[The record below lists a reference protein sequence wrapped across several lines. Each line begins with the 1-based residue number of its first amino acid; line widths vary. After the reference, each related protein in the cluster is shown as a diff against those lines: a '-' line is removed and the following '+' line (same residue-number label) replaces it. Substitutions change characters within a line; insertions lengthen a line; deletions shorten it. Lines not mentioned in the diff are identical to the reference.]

1 MRFFNSKEEVLD
13 VQLTQYGR
21 HLLSQGQWKP
31 TYYAFFDD
39 GVIYDYARAGV
50 TTEAKNDIETRI
62 QDETPYF
69 RTQTN
74 FTSRDKF
81 LFEGMSLSTNTALGA
96 SLVGTDPDRSSQ
108 AVYEKLTVLPMTLG
122 TTTLDSEKTP
132 AYKIRFIEGQIQNL
146 EYNITGAV
154 RTTNVGTDVTNST
167 SQQLLEIPQLDLN
180 VEFQIS
186 AERRGTEPK
195 FEFDPALTPD
205 TIYAVDAQ
213 VYVGP
218 DQLIFVIE
226 EENATFD
233 YENFDIEVFEIQE
246 GVGNIGEPILEPLS
260 FVKPVQNV
268 VDNQMI
274 DQREAEIL
282 AGRIDGKAPELDP
295 TYVEYFFSINVDGEI
310 DENIICRSIKS
321 LKSGDL
327 FNDIDIDCPDLRS
340 VVENDIYGTDALSD
354 DCPDY

>member
-74 FTSRDKF
+74 FSGRDEF
-81 LFEGMSLSTNTALGA
+81 FFDGVNDVEDRVRLG
-96 SLVGTDPDRSSQ
+96 
-108 AVYEKLTVLPMTLG
+108 VYEKLTVLPMTLG

-132 AYKIRFIEGQIQNL
+132 AYKIRFIEGEIQNL

-154 RTTNVGTDVTNST
+154 RTTNVGAGVTNST
-167 SQQLLEIPQLDLN
+167 SQQLLEIPQLDLD

-186 AERRGTEPK
+186 TERRGTEPK
-195 FEFDPALTPD
+195 FEFDPALAPN
-205 TIYAVDAQ
+205 TIYADDAQ

-282 AGRIDGKAPELDP
+282 AGRLDGRPPELDP
-295 TYVEYFFSINVDGEI
+295 TYVEYFFNVNTDSEI
-310 DENIICRSIKS
+310 DENVICRSIKS
-321 LKSGDL
+321 LKSTDL
-327 FNDIDIDCPDLRS
+327 FSDLDINCPDIRTVS
-340 VVENDIYGTDALSD
+340 QVNIYGTDALSD

>member
-1 MRFFNSKEEVLD
+1 VRFFNSKEEVLD

-50 TTEAKNDIETRI
+50 TTEAKNDIEARI

-74 FTSRDKF
+74 FSGRDEF
-81 LFEGMSLSTNTALGA
+81 FFDGVNDVEDRVRLG
-96 SLVGTDPDRSSQ
+96 
-108 AVYEKLTVLPMTLG
+108 VYEKLTVLPMTLG

-132 AYKIRFIEGQIQNL
+132 AYKIRFIEGEIQNL

-154 RTTNVGTDVTNST
+154 RTTNVGAGVTNST
-167 SQQLLEIPQLDLN
+167 SQQLLEIPQLDLD

-186 AERRGTEPK
+186 TERRGTEPK
-195 FEFDPALTPD
+195 FEFDPALAPN
-205 TIYAVDAQ
+205 TIYADDAQ

-282 AGRIDGKAPELDP
+282 AGRLDGRPPELDP
-295 TYVEYFFSINVDGEI
+295 TYVEYFFNVNTDSEI
-310 DENIICRSIKS
+310 DENVICRSIKS
-321 LKSGDL
+321 LKSTDL
-327 FNDIDIDCPDLRS
+327 FSDLDINCPDIRTVS
-340 VVENDIYGTDALSD
+340 QVNIYGTDALSD

>member
-21 HLLSQGQWKP
+21 HLLSQGRWKP

-50 TTEAKNDIETRI
+50 TTEAKNDIEARI

-74 FTSRDKF
+74 FSGRDEF
-81 LFEGMSLSTNTALGA
+81 FFDGVNDAEDRARLG
-96 SLVGTDPDRSSQ
+96 
-108 AVYEKLTVLPMTLG
+108 VYEKLTVLPMTLG

-132 AYKIRFIEGQIQNL
+132 AYKIRFIEGEIQNL

-154 RTTNVGTDVTNST
+154 RTTNVGAGVTNST

-205 TIYAVDAQ
+205 TIYADDAQ

>member
-1 MRFFNSKEEVLD
+1 VDM
-13 VQLTQYGR
+13 
-21 HLLSQGQWKP
+21 
-31 TYYAFFDD
+31 
-39 GVIYDYARAGV
+39 
-50 TTEAKNDIETRI
+50 
-62 QDETPYF
+62 
-69 RTQTN
+69 
-74 FTSRDKF
+74 SR
-81 LFEGMSLSTNTALGA
+81 L
-96 SLVGTDPDRSSQ
+96 

-132 AYKIRFIEGQIQNL
+132 AYKIRFIEGEIQNL

-205 TIYAVDAQ
+205 TIYADDAQ

-340 VVENDIYGTDALSD
+340 VVENDIYGTDSLSE

>member
-50 TTEAKNDIETRI
+50 TTEAKNDIEARI

-74 FTSRDKF
+74 FSGRDEF
-81 LFEGMSLSTNTALGA
+81 FFDGVNDVEDRVRLG
-96 SLVGTDPDRSSQ
+96 
-108 AVYEKLTVLPMTLG
+108 VYEKLTVLPMTLG

-132 AYKIRFIEGQIQNL
+132 AYKIRFIEGEIQNL

-154 RTTNVGTDVTNST
+154 RTTNVGAGVTNST
-167 SQQLLEIPQLDLN
+167 SQQLLEIPQLDLD

-186 AERRGTEPK
+186 AEMRGTEPK

-205 TIYAVDAQ
+205 TVYADDAQ

-246 GVGNIGEPILEPLS
+246 GVGNIGEPILEPLA

-268 VDNQMI
+268 IDNQMI

-282 AGRIDGKAPELDP
+282 AGRLDGRPPELDP
-295 TYVEYFFSINVDGEI
+295 TYVEYFFNVNTDTEI
-310 DENIICRSIKS
+310 DENVICRSIKS
-321 LKSGDL
+321 LKSTDL
-327 FNDIDIDCPDLRS
+327 FSDLDINCPDIRTVS
-340 VVENDIYGTDALSD
+340 QVDIYGTDALSE

>member
-50 TTEAKNDIETRI
+50 TTEAKNNIEARI

-74 FTSRDKF
+74 FTGRDEF
-81 LFEGMSLSTNTALGA
+81 FFDGVNDTQDRMRLG
-96 SLVGTDPDRSSQ
+96 
-108 AVYEKLTVLPMTLG
+108 VYEKLTVLPMNLG

-132 AYKIRFIEGQIQNL
+132 AYKIRFIEGDIKNL
-146 EYNITGAV
+146 EYNITGAI
-154 RTTNVGTDVTNST
+154 RTTNVGSGAQSQE
-167 SQQLLEIPQLDLN
+167 SQQLLEIPQLDLDI
-180 VEFQIS
+180 EFKIS
-186 AERRGTEPK
+186 TERRGIEPK
-195 FEFDPALTPD
+195 FEFDPALTPKTVYTD
-205 TIYAVDAQ
+205 DAQ

-282 AGRIDGKAPELDP
+282 AGRLDGRPPELDP
-295 TYVEYFFSINVDGEI
+295 TYVEYFFNINTDTEI
-310 DENIICRSIKS
+310 DENIICRSIKN
-321 LKSGDL
+321 LKSTDL
-327 FNDIDIDCPDLRS
+327 FNDLDINCPDLKT
-340 VVENDIYGTDALSD
+340 VVENNIYGTDALSD

>member
-21 HLLSQGQWKP
+21 HLLSQGRWKP

-50 TTEAKNDIETRI
+50 TTEAKNDIEARI

-74 FTSRDKF
+74 FSGRDEF
-81 LFEGMSLSTNTALGA
+81 FFDGVNDVEDRVRLG
-96 SLVGTDPDRSSQ
+96 
-108 AVYEKLTVLPMTLG
+108 VYEKLTVLPMTLG

-132 AYKIRFIEGQIQNL
+132 AYKIRFIEGEIQNL

-154 RTTNVGTDVTNST
+154 RTTNVGAGVTNST

-205 TIYAVDAQ
+205 TIYADDAQ

>member
-50 TTEAKNDIETRI
+50 TTEAKNNIEARI

-74 FTSRDKF
+74 FTGRDEF
-81 LFEGMSLSTNTALGA
+81 LFDGTGDIRDRMRLG
-96 SLVGTDPDRSSQ
+96 
-108 AVYEKLTVLPMTLG
+108 VYEKLTVLPMGLG

-132 AYKIRFIEGQIQNL
+132 AYKIRFIEGDIKNL

-154 RTTNVGTDVTNST
+154 RTTNVGAGVTNST
-167 SQQLLEIPQLDLN
+167 SQQLLEIPQLDLD
-180 VEFQIS
+180 VEFKIS
-186 AERRGTEPK
+186 TERRGTEPK

-205 TIYAVDAQ
+205 TIYTDNAQ

-233 YENFDIEVFEIQE
+233 YENFDIEVFEIQN
-246 GVGNIGEPILEPLS
+246 GVGNIGEPVLEPLS

-268 VDNQMI
+268 IDNQMI
-274 DQREAEIL
+274 NQREAEIL
-282 AGRIDGKAPELDP
+282 AGRLDGQPPELDP
-295 TYVEYFFSINVDGEI
+295 TYVEYFFNINTDTEI
-310 DENIICRSIKS
+310 DENIICRSIKN
-321 LKSGDL
+321 LKSTDL
-327 FNDIDIDCPDLRS
+327 FNDLDINCPDLRTVS
-340 VVENDIYGTDALSD
+340 EVDIYGTDALSD

>member
-50 TTEAKNDIETRI
+50 TTEAKNDIEARI

-69 RTQTN
+69 RTQTS
-74 FTSRDKF
+74 FSGRDEF
-81 LFEGMSLSTNTALGA
+81 FFDGVNDVEDRVRLG
-96 SLVGTDPDRSSQ
+96 
-108 AVYEKLTVLPMTLG
+108 VYEKLTVLPMTLG

-132 AYKIRFIEGQIQNL
+132 AYKIRFIEGEIQNL

-154 RTTNVGTDVTNST
+154 RTTNVGAGVTNST
-167 SQQLLEIPQLDLN
+167 SQQLLEIPQLDLD

-205 TIYAVDAQ
+205 TIYADDAQ

-282 AGRIDGKAPELDP
+282 AGRLDGRPPELDP
-295 TYVEYFFSINVDGEI
+295 TYVEYFFNVNADSEI
-310 DENIICRSIKS
+310 DENVICRSIKS
-321 LKSGDL
+321 LKSTDL
-327 FNDIDIDCPDLRS
+327 FSDLDINCPDIRTVS
-340 VVENDIYGTDALSD
+340 QVDIYGTDALSD

>member
-21 HLLSQGQWKP
+21 HLLSQGRWKP

-50 TTEAKNDIETRI
+50 TTEAKNDIEARI

-74 FTSRDKF
+74 FSGRDEF
-81 LFEGMSLSTNTALGA
+81 FFDGVNDVEDRVRLG
-96 SLVGTDPDRSSQ
+96 
-108 AVYEKLTVLPMTLG
+108 VYEKLTVLPMTLG

-132 AYKIRFIEGQIQNL
+132 AYKIRFIEGEIQNL

-154 RTTNVGTDVTNST
+154 RTTNVGAGVTNST

-205 TIYAVDAQ
+205 TIYADDAQ

-282 AGRIDGKAPELDP
+282 AGRLDGRPPELDP
-295 TYVEYFFSINVDGEI
+295 TYVEYFFNVNTDTEI
-310 DENIICRSIKS
+310 DENVICRSIS
-321 LKSGDL
+321 NLKSKDL
-327 FNDIDIDCPDLRS
+327 FNDLDINCPDIRNVS
-340 VVENDIYGTDALSD
+340 QVDIYGTDALSD